1 VLSDLSVSLSTS
13 APDYSE
19 LTPDCIITAVESLG
33 FHSDGRILE
42 LNSYEN
48 RVYQIGIEDSQPLIV
63 KFYRPGRWSD
73 EQIAEEHAFCF
84 ELLEQDLP
92 VVPPLVVAGASLH
105 KSGGYRFSLFERR
118 GGRAADMDVPE
129 NLEQLGRYLGRLH
142 MVGAGAPFVQR
153 PAIDV
158 ETYGVQS
165 VAQIVD
171 GFIPGSLRESYE
183 SLAEDLIRLITL
195 RMDEVQVPLIRCH
208 GDCHAGNIL
217 WRDGRPNFVDFD
229 DARMAPAIQ
238 DLWMLLSGS
247 REEQE
252 TQLSMVVDAYEQFG
266 CFDDRQLSLIEPL
279 RTLRIMHY
287 AAWLARRWE
296 DPAFP
301 KAFPW
306 FNTERYW
313 GQHILELRE
322 QMAVLQDA
330 PLRIS

>member
-1 VLSDLSVSLSTS
+1 MLSNLSTQ
-13 APDYSE
+13 ALDYSG
-19 LTPDCIITAVESLG
+19 LTPDCIISAVESLG
-33 FHSDGRILE
+33 FLSDGCILE

-48 RVYQIGIEDSQPLIV
+48 RVYQVGIEDSTPLIV

-73 EQIAEEHAFCF
+73 EQIAEEHGFCF

-92 VVPPLVVAGASLH
+92 VVPPLMISGASLH
-105 KSGGYRFSLFERR
+105 EFGGYRFSLFERR

-129 NLEQLGRYLGRLH
+129 NLEQLGRYLGRIH
-142 MVGAGAPFVQR
+142 MVGAGSSFVHR

-158 ETYGVQS
+158 ETYGIQS

-171 GFIPGSLRESYE
+171 GFIPGSLRDSYE
-183 SLAEDLIRLITL
+183 SLAEDLIRLVML
-195 RMDEVQVPLIRCH
+195 RMDEVQVTFIRCH

-238 DLWMLLSGS
+238 DLWMLLSGP

-252 TQLSMVVDAYEQFG
+252 AQLSMIVDAYEQFG
-266 CFDDRQLSLIEPL
+266 SFDDRQLSLIEPL

-322 QMAVLQDA
+322 QMSALQEA
-330 PLRIS
+330 PLRIG

>member
-1 VLSDLSVSLSTS
+1 MLSNVSTQ
-13 APDYSE
+13 ATDYSG
-19 LTPDCIITAVESLG
+19 LTPDCIISAVESLD

-48 RVYQIGIEDSQPLIV
+48 RVYQVGIEDSAPLIA

-73 EQIAEEHAFCF
+73 EQIAEEHEFCF

-92 VVPPLVVAGASLH
+92 VVPPLVISGASLH
-105 KSGGYRFSLFERR
+105 EFGGYRFSLFERR

-129 NLEQLGRYLGRLH
+129 NLEQLGRYLGRIH
-142 MVGAGAPFVQR
+142 MVGAAGSFVTR

-158 ETYGVQS
+158 ETYGIQS
-165 VAQIVD
+165 VARIVD
-171 GFIPGSLRESYE
+171 GFIPVSLRESYE
-183 SLAEDLIRLITL
+183 SLTEDLIRLIMQ
-195 RMDEVQVPLIRCH
+195 RMDEVRVRFIRCH

-217 WRDGRPNFVDFD
+217 WRNGQPNFVDFD
-229 DARMAPAIQ
+229 DARMAPIIQ
-238 DLWMLLSGS
+238 DLWMLLSGP

-252 TQLSMVVDAYEQFG
+252 AQLSMVVDAYEQFG
-266 CFDDRQLSLIEPL
+266 SFDDRQLSLIEPL

-301 KAFPW
+301 RAFPW

-322 QMAVLQDA
+322 QMSALQEA
-330 PLRIS
+330 PLRIG

>member
-1 VLSDLSVSLSTS
+1 MLSNVSAQ
-13 APDYSE
+13 APDYSG
-19 LTPDCIITAVESLG
+19 LTPDCIISAVESLG

-48 RVYQIGIEDSQPLIV
+48 RVYQVGIEDSAPLIA

-73 EQIAEEHAFCF
+73 EQIAEEHGFCF

-92 VVPPLVVAGASLH
+92 VVPPLLLSGASLH
-105 KSGGYRFSLFERR
+105 EFGGYRFSLFERR

-129 NLEQLGRYLGRLH
+129 NLEQLGRYLGRIH
-142 MVGAGAPFVQR
+142 MVGAAAPFVTR

-158 ETYGVQS
+158 ETYGIQS
-165 VAQIVD
+165 VARIVD
-171 GFIPGSLRESYE
+171 GFIPASLRESYE
-183 SLAEDLIRLITL
+183 SLTDDLIRLIML
-195 RMDEVQVPLIRCH
+195 RMDEVRVRFIRCH

-217 WRDGRPNFVDFD
+217 WRDGKPNFVDFD

-238 DLWMLLSGS
+238 DLWMLLSGP

-252 TQLSMVVDAYEQFG
+252 AQLSMVVDAYEQFG
-266 CFDDRQLSLIEPL
+266 SFDDRQLSLIEPL

-301 KAFPW
+301 RAFPW

-322 QMAVLQDA
+322 QMSALQEA
-330 PLRIS
+330 PLRIG